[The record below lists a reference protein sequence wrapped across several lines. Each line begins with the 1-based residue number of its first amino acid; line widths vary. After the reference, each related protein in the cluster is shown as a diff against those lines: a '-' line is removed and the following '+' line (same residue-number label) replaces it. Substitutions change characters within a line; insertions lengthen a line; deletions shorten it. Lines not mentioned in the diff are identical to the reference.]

1 MKKEPLISIIVPT
14 FNSSRTIEKCLKS
27 IKNQSYKN
35 IEIIV
40 IDNNSSDKT
49 LKIAQKHT
57 NLTFT
62 KWSERVAQK
71 NFWIKKSSWKYLC
84 LIDSDMYMD
93 EHLIRDCFMKIEED
107 DNNGW
112 VCIPVK
118 DIWSSFWVKVI
129 AFERT
134 FYKWTQIEAARFL
147 RKDLVEK
154 VWWYENIIFYEE
166 FIVPQKI
173 AKLGYNIKIHTQFAV
188 HHDYDDFTFFMNLK
202 KKYYYWKSLREY
214 QKQMEKLWLTTD
226 SSWQTSVINRYLIFF
241 KNINFYKKPI
251 LAISVLILKTLEFK
265 AGFCWIVADKLTK
278 KV

>member
-1 MKKEPLISIIVPT
+1 MKNYPKISVIVPT
-14 FNSSRTIEKCLKS
+14 YNSSRTIEKCLKS
-27 IKNQSYKN
+27 IKNQTYQN

-40 IDNNSSDKT
+40 IDNNSSDNT
-49 LKIAQKHT
+49 LKISKKYT
-57 NLTFT
+57 DLVFT
-62 KWSERVAQK
+62 KWPERVAQK
-71 NFWIKKSSWKYLC
+71 NFGIKKSSWKYLC

-93 EHLIRDCFMKIEED
+93 ENLIRDCFIKIEKD

-118 DIWSSFWVKVI
+118 DIWNPFWVRVI

-134 FYKWTQIEAARFL
+134 FYKWTHMEAARFL

-173 AKLGYNIKIHTQFAV
+173 SKLWYNTKVHTDFAL
-188 HHDYDDFTFFMNLK
+188 HHDYNDFTFMMNLK

-214 QKQMEKLWLTTD
+214 QKQMKNLWISD
-226 SSWQTSVINRYLIFF
+226 NSDKQTSILNRYLIFL
-241 KNINFYKKPI
+241 KNKRFYKKPI
-251 LAISVLILKTLEFK
+251 LAICVLILKTLEFK
-265 AGFCWIVADKLTK
+265 AWFCGIIADNFSLK
-278 KV
+278 K